1 MLAAHPEVQARL
13 VEELRTAG
21 LVPKDGSSAAAAEA
35 STETEQQQQLPPQA
49 AIDAAD
55 LGRLP
60 FLNAVIKETLRL
72 CPPAPWGPTKWA
84 ADSDVELLGY
94 RVPKVFVAF
103 LGPNCSTSVFF
114 AMSAVTCS
122 PVCSAFTYFTS
133 YTHFLLPSVCQ
144 SCLPGCIRDDST
156 AGFVAVNPKLW
167 QRCFDL
173 QTRPLARQRQHH

>member
-72 CPPAPWGPTKWA
+72 CPPAPWGSTKWA

-94 RVPKVFVAF
+94 RVPKVLAQRCAHCVLCNIWNKLQHICLFC
-103 LGPNCSTSVFF
+103 NECR
-114 AMSAVTCS
+114 
-122 PVCSAFTYFTS
+122 Y
-133 YTHFLLPSVCQ
+133 LLPCWQ
-144 SCLPGCIRDDST
+144 CFHLFH
-156 AGFVAVNPKLW
+156 FVYSL
-167 QRCFDL
+167 
-173 QTRPLARQRQHH
+173 